1 MGPPRA
7 GEARRAAAQ
16 VDRLIGWFH
25 VADDG
30 YVRAGFRRRDG
41 SDALG
46 SYGLRHITEALKAV
60 RKNPAA

>member
-1 MGPPRA
+1 M
-7 GEARRAAAQ
+7 
-16 VDRLIGWFH
+16 
-25 VADDG
+25 ADDG